1 MQIYLPIAEIS
12 INIFLLLGLGAGVG
26 FLSGIFG
33 VGGGF
38 LMTPLLIFIG
48 IPPAVAVSTQAN
60 QVIASSASGAL
71 THWRRQAID
80 IKMGLLLLIG
90 GSLGSVL
97 GVFLFTWL
105 RTLGQIDLF
114 VSLAYVAL
122 LSIIGGLMLV
132 ESVNALRKK
141 FLGKGDDKANPRRK
155 RRLID
160 RLPFKVRFARSGL
173 YISVIPPLF
182 MGFSVGAL
190 AAMLGIGGG
199 FIMLPAMIYILRMP
213 ANVVVGTSLFQI
225 LFVTALTT
233 YLQAAQNQT
242 VDIVLALTLI
252 VGGVIG
258 AQFGARLGQR
268 LPAEELRTG
277 LALLVLGVGVKLAW
291 DLGSEPSDMFEIIQ
305 TGVK

>member
-1 MQIYLPIAEIS
+1 
-12 INIFLLLGLGAGVG
+12 
-26 FLSGIFG
+26 
-33 VGGGF
+33 
-38 LMTPLLIFIG
+38 MTPLLIFIG

-60 QVIASSASGAL
+60 QVVASSASGAL
-71 THWRRQAID
+71 AHWRRQAID
-80 IKMGLLLLIG
+80 VKMGLLLLIG
-90 GSLGSVL
+90 GSLGSIL

-122 LSIIGGLMLV
+122 LSIIGGLMMV
-132 ESVNALRKK
+132 ESINALRKK
-141 FLGKGDDKANPRRK
+141 FFGKGGDKTNLRRK

-268 LPAEELRTG
+268 LPAEELRAG

-291 DLGSEPSDMFEIIQ
+291 DLGSDPSDMFEIIQ
-305 TGVK
+305 AGVK